1 MRDLEHIRAA
11 LDSMGVKSVGFYTCK
26 GVTLIVLHCD
36 SEEVRNDAK
45 DMLLNY
51 YTSKE
56 FNII

>member
-1 MRDLEHIRAA
+1 MKEQQHIRVA

-26 GVTLIVLHCD
+26 GVTCIVLHCD

-45 DMLLNY
+45 NMLLSY
-51 YTSKE
+51 FPLEK